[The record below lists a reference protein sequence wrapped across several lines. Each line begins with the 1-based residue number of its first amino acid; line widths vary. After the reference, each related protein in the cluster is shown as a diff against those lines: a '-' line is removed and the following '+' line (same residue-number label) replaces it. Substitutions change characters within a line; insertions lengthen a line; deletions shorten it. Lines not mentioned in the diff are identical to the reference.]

1 MHALK
6 VHILLPNFKATTTIP
21 TLALLFCVFM
31 LAIIHTAAHCT
42 LACPKAQVHIPYAQ
56 PWWPE
61 HHQTPATAIPST
73 VEAVL
78 VGGVSEFLTCL
89 LCAQVRVDL
98 RYVCNHLIKWRLL
111 NKEFNLPDLA
121 YMAVFAKQ
129 TSGQPDQ
136 FVLQPHPLDLDYE

>member
-1 MHALK
+1 M
-6 VHILLPNFKATTTIP
+6 
-21 TLALLFCVFM
+21 
-31 LAIIHTAAHCT
+31 
-42 LACPKAQVHIPYAQ
+42 
-56 PWWPE
+56 
-61 HHQTPATAIPST
+61 
-73 VEAVL
+73 
-78 VGGVSEFLTCL
+78 SELLTCV
-89 LCAQVRVDL
+89 LCVQVRVDL